1 MRTNKSGHE
10 GKMSNLFKRGFDRFI
25 CGITSENEISSR
37 NRRLLSL
44 FFTFAAIVLGYLR
57 YNRGSWEDFLQEMIW
72 PTAVAPEELAFQR
85 PGFIHALLGLLLC
98 VPLYVRNILP
108 FKLRSPYYYFT
119 LGLNVCFFAVIAQ
132 LVFGLQFSFSY
143 NLTNTIII
151 AALLLTWL
159 GIRSV
164 AGFAWI
170 FIFGVAAYNLLNA
183 DARMSD
189 FGIWF
194 LLCGF
199 FSLLFQ
205 SDLTPREMFG
215 TFKEEFRG
223 ISRSPRLDS
232 VRRSMNHAVR
242 TGGRLVTHAAGII
255 R

>member
-1 MRTNKSGHE
+1 MRNI
-10 GKMSNLFKRGFDRFI
+10 FKKGFDRFI
-25 CGITSENEISSR
+25 CGITSENEISSH

-44 FFTFAAIVLGYLR
+44 CFTIAAIVLGYLR
-57 YNRGSWEDFLQEMIW
+57 YNRGSWEDLFQIMIW
-72 PTAVAPEELAFQR
+72 PISIEPKDLAFQT
-85 PGFIHALLGLLLC
+85 PGFVHALLGLLLC
-98 VPLYVRNILP
+98 APLYIRNILP
-108 FKLRSPYYYFT
+108 FNLRSPYHYLT
-119 LGLNVCFFAVIAQ
+119 LGLNVWFFAVIAQ
-132 LVFGLQFSFSY
+132 LVLGLQFSFSH

-170 FIFGVAAYNLLNA
+170 FIFGVAAYNLLKA
-183 DARMSD
+183 DARLSD

-232 VRRSMNHAVR
+232 LRRSMKPAAR
-242 TGGRLVTHAAGII
+242 TGDRLVTPAAGITNSAGRFRSPI
-255 R
+255 